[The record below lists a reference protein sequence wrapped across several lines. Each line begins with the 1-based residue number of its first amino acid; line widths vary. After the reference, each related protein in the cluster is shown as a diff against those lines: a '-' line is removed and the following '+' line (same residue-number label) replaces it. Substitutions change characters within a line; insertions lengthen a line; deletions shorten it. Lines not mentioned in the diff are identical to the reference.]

1 MTIELETPFLF
12 VVPLVE
18 VSEVG
23 EWGER
28 EGERKDREEKSREQD
43 SRESAPRD

>member
-1 MTIELETPFLF
+1 LK
-12 VVPLVE
+12 

-28 EGERKDREEKSREQD
+28 EGGRGKGRQGVVLRATFAVCPEGLAKRGGREM
-43 SRESAPRD
+43 

>member
-1 MTIELETPFLF
+1 LK
-12 VVPLVE
+12 

-28 EGERKDREEKSREQD
+28 EGGKEGGREEYSLVGQTLESLSRETKGGG
-43 SRESAPRD
+43 REILGSC